1 MNLFDVEGKVVIVTG
16 AGRGIGRSVAKGFA
30 EANAKVVVCSRTEK
44 ELLSLQEEIETT
56 GGICEVMTCDVSQ
69 PSDIENV
76 IDQTMKKFGKIDVLI
91 NNAGITKKV
100 PAKDLA
106 LEDFQQI
113 IDINLTGVF
122 LFAQLVGR
130 VMIEQGNGA
139 IINVSSIASEQGLT
153 GSVAYAAS
161 KGGVKMLTKTLAVEW
176 AENGVRVNAI
186 APAYVETPLVEA
198 VKQTRDGFEEA
209 VINRTPM
216 RRMAQT
222 DEMIG
227 ACIFLGS
234 EASSYMTGET
244 IFLDGGWKAYGL

>member
-1 MNLFDVEGKVVIVTG
+1 MNLFDVAGKVVIVTG

-30 EANAKVVVCSRTEK
+30 DAKAKVVVCSRTEK
-44 ELLSLQEEIETT
+44 ELLSLQEEIEAT

-76 IDQTMKKFGKIDVLI
+76 INQTMEKFGKIDVLI

-130 VMIEQGNGA
+130 IMIKQESGA
-139 IINVSSIASEQGLT
+139 IINVSSVASEQGLT

-161 KGGVKMLTKTLAVEW
+161 KGGVKMLTQTLAVEW
-176 AENGVRVNAI
+176 AVHGVRVNAI
-186 APAYVETPLVEA
+186 APAYVETPLVAA

-222 DEMIG
+222 DEMVG

-234 EASSYMTGET
+234 EASSYITGET

>member
-44 ELLSLQEEIETT
+44 ELLSLQAEIETT

-76 IDQTMKKFGKIDVLI
+76 INQTMKKFGKIDVLI